1 MTFSDFCAL
10 VIPRTKRDGNKAGK
24 VEDLVRDLIARA
36 LALEMDLE
44 MIRF

>member
-10 VIPRTKRDGNKAGK
+10 VIPRTKRGGSKAGK